1 MVVIEKQNMYVL
13 IVKNEKKPE
22 LKRIPNRLETLRK
35 IIGNEYIDVIK
46 YKDVLIVFDEEGYKK
61 LLPINRTIDGLN
73 IRGNIV
79 ITGNDE
85 KNQDFKDL
93 TKEKIE
99 EILTN
104 KTNIV
109 EMDEWLGGID
119 GERQE
124 K

>member
-1 MVVIEKQNMYVL
+1 MYVL

-73 IRGNIV
+73 IRGTFI

-93 TKEKIE
+93 TKEQIE
-99 EILTN
+99 EYTKKFQLKQKNQIKKKKKL
-104 KTNIV
+104 K
-109 EMDEWLGGID
+109 
-119 GERQE
+119 
-124 K
+124 

>member
-1 MVVIEKQNMYVL
+1 MIVIEKQNMYVL
-13 IVKNEKKPE
+13 IVENEKNPE

-35 IIGNEYIDVIK
+35 IVGNEYIDVIK

-73 IRGNIV
+73 IRGTFI

-93 TKEKIE
+93 TKEQIE
-99 EILTN
+99 EYTKKFQLEQEN
-104 KTNIV
+104 QM
-109 EMDEWLGGID
+109 EE
-119 GERQE
+119 GEVLE
-124 K
+124 